1 MKEIRQPRTA
11 VCLLIARRRTGEKSL
26 RYGWVAGLCTM
37 MIFAL
42 IPIAGRTQTTSDQK
56 AAIVLVHG
64 AWADA
69 SSFDAVARE

>member
-1 MKEIRQPRTA
+1 
-11 VCLLIARRRTGEKSL
+11 
-26 RYGWVAGLCTM
+26 M